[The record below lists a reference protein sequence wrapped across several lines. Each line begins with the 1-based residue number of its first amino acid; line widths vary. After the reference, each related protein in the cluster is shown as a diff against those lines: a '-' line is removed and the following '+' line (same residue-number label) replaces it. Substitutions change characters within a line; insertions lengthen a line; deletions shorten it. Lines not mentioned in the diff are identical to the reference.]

1 MKNFLTP
8 LILFLLSLFGINAV
22 SIAHSVQVGYCFNC
36 NGDLRIW
43 VEHWHST
50 ENPATTTM
58 TIDVTVNGVTTTQTG
73 SPNASIQNTP
83 VGSLP
88 GCTTPITI
96 FGTCPQANN
105 YQDWVAYDFLGMPVG
120 VPITITIISG

>member
-1 MKNFLTP
+1 
-8 LILFLLSLFGINAV
+8 
-22 SIAHSVQVGYCFNC
+22 
-36 NGDLRIW
+36 
-43 VEHWHST
+43 
-50 ENPATTTM
+50 
-58 TIDVTVNGVTTTQTG
+58 QTG

-120 VPITITIISG
+120 VPITITIISGNTVFTQDGCGMYPASTGIIVIPPPPIYPDIIECGGLGNTVGPFVFPAGNTWTNSNPGIGLPASG

>member
-1 MKNFLTP
+1 P

-43 VEHWHST
+43 VEHWHGT
-50 ENPATTTM
+50 ENPATTQM
-58 TIDVTVNGVTTTQTG
+58 TLQVTINGVTTTQTG
-73 SPNASIQNTP
+73 SPLTNIQNVP
-83 VGSLP
+83 AANLP

-96 FGTCPQANN
+96 FGSCNQAN
-105 YQDWVAYDFLGMPVG
+105 
-120 VPITITIISG
+120 T